1 MLSRVYVEITNEC
14 NLRCS
19 FCRGH
24 ARAPRRMTQQE
35 FSFVLE
41 RLSGRARYLYYHLM
55 GEPLSH
61 PDLPLFLRMAA
72 EHGFLS
78 VLTTNGTLLS
88 ARGETLLAAPLH
100 KVSVSLHSLEDRPT
114 SLRRGYLEEV
124 AAFAEAAAA
133 RGVITVFRLWN
144 LGCDGGLNEEVLSFL
159 RGRLDGDWAKNTR
172 GFRIRDKIH
181 VEYGE
186 RFAWPDMS
194 APDGGATVFC
204 HALSDHVGVLSD
216 GSVVPC
222 CLDGDG
228 FLTLGNIFE
237 SSLEEILASS
247 RAKAMKEGFAS
258 RCASEPLCRRCGYA
272 RRFL

>member
-14 NLRCS
+14 NLHCS

-24 ARAPRRMTQQE
+24 ARPPRRMTKEE
-35 FSFVLE
+35 FALVLD
-41 RLSGRARYLYYHLM
+41 RLSGRAHYLYYHLM

-61 PDLPLFLRMAA
+61 PELPLFLRMAA
-72 EHGFLS
+72 EHGFRS

-88 ARGETLLAAPLH
+88 TRGEALLSVPLH
-100 KVSVSLHSLEDRPT
+100 KVSVSLHSFEDRPAA
-114 SLRRGYLEEV
+114 LRAGYLREV
-124 AAFAEAAAA
+124 AAFAEAAAS

-159 RGRLDGDWAKNTR
+159 RGRLPGEWAQNTR
-172 GFRIRDKIH
+172 GLRIRDKIH
-181 VEYGE
+181 VEWGE

-194 APDGGATVFC
+194 APDGGEEVFC

-228 FLTLGNIFE
+228 CLTLGNLFDTP
-237 SSLEEILASS
+237 LEEILGSA
-247 RAKAMKEGFAS
+247 RARAMKEGFAAHH
-258 RCASEPLCRRCGYA
+258 ASETLCRRCGYA